1 MEDVKPVDPS
11 EMKFDKDVQRRVSN
25 SDSGFDSQPG
35 QGKAIQD
42 STHEHHRKLIIFV
55 ATLHFDLFPIGYV
68 HDSTVKTPNKGHLH
82 CLKTGQIRD
91 FSIKIRHKML
101 FGV

>member
-35 QGKAIQD
+35 QGKAKQD

-55 ATLHFDLFPIGYV
+55 ATLHFDLFPKGYV
-68 HDSTVKTPNKGHLH
+68 LDYTLKTSNKGHLH
-82 CLKTGQIRD
+82 FLRIGQIRD
-91 FSIKIRHKML
+91 FSMKTQ
-101 FGV
+101 